1 MMENEIDQET
11 SKIPQKI
18 TSLPLAI
25 ILFLVSYLMVFAT
38 QFYETHGV
46 YFSMVLFNHTQGF
59 VEIAA
64 NVLGY
69 SAGLPI
75 IHVGIASIFKSKRN
89 PSTRR
94 NIFIGW
100 SVIMILVQARN
111 LYLI

>member
-1 MMENEIDQET
+1 MENEIDQET
-11 SKIPQKI
+11 SKIPHKI

-25 ILFLVSYLMVFAT
+25 ILFLASYLMVFAT

-46 YFSMVLFNHTQGF
+46 YFSIVLFDHPQAFT
-59 VEIAA
+59 EIAA
-64 NVLGY
+64 GVLGY
-69 SAGLPI
+69 SSGAPI

-89 PSTRR
+89 PSARR

-100 SVIMILVQARN
+100 SVVMILVQARN